1 MKITLTREEMMK
13 VWRERLLL
21 GPLRNDCEITLT
33 EGTDVDGVIGR
44 QIDAWYSALLDTA
57 PVRYLAPTDIGA
69 EVSVGINT
77 DGVGT
82 VELPEG
88 CRRVVAVELH
98 EWERPAVIITD
109 PGSPAALRQTNRFSR
124 GGRASP
130 VAVVEGRRL
139 RLYSV
144 SRAMSTIRTLM
155 VVIRPSDGLYTL
167 DDSALS
173 LIPYYK

>member
-1 MKITLTREEMMK
+1 MK

-21 GPLRNDCEITLT
+21 GPLRNDCEVTMT
-33 EGTDVDGVIGR
+33 EGPDVDGVLAG

-57 PVRYLAPTDIGA
+57 PLRYLAPTDIGA
-69 EVSVGINT
+69 EVSVAMNI

-88 CRRVVAVELH
+88 CRRVVAVELQ

-109 PGSPAALRQTNRFSR
+109 PESPAALRQANRFSR

-139 RLYSV
+139 RLYTV
-144 SRAMSTIRTLM
+144 SRPMSTIRTLM
-155 VVIRPSDGLYTL
+155 AVIRPADGVYTL